1 MILENIMQLKK
12 ILISLLLSIGLIG
25 STGIAYADFND
36 GWTAYS
42 KEDYKTAFKEWRPL
56 AEKGDAKSQTNLGIL
71 YYNGRGA
78 LKDYKKAIAWFKKAA
93 EQGEAESQYILGEIY
108 IEGKAIVKSYKN
120 AKYWVQLAYENGF
133 VGAEELWD
141 EHELWKY

>member
-1 MILENIMQLKK
+1 MKLKK

-25 STGIAYADFND
+25 TTCLAYADFND

-56 AEKGDAKSQTNLGIL
+56 AEEGDAKSQTNLGIL
-71 YYNGRGA
+71 YFNGRGV
-78 LKDYKKAIAWFKKAA
+78 LKDYKKAFAWLKKAA
-93 EQGEAESQYILGEIY
+93 EQGEAEAQYILGEIY
-108 IEGKAIVKSYKN
+108 IEGKVAAKSFKN
-120 AKYWVQLAYENGF
+120 AKHWLELAYENGF
-133 VGAEELWD
+133 AGAKVLWD

>member
-1 MILENIMQLKK
+1 MQLKK

-56 AEKGDAKSQTNLGIL
+56 AEEGDAKSQTNLGIL
-71 YYNGRGA
+71 YYNGRGV
-78 LKDYKKAIAWFKKAA
+78 LKDYKKALAWLKKAA
-93 EQGEAESQYILGEIY
+93 EQGEAEAQYILGKIY
-108 IEGKAIVKSYKN
+108 IEGKVAVKSFKN
-120 AKYWVQLAYENGF
+120 AKYWVELAYENEF
-133 VGAEELWD
+133 VGAKELWD

>member
-1 MILENIMQLKK
+1 MKLKK

-25 STGIAYADFND
+25 ATFLAYADFND

-71 YYNGRGA
+71 YYNGRGV
-78 LKDYKKAIAWFKKAA
+78 LKDYKKALAWLKKAA
-93 EQGEAESQYILGEIY
+93 EQGEAEAQYILGEIY
-108 IEGKAIVKSYKN
+108 IEGKVAVKSFKN
-120 AKYWVQLAYENGF
+120 AKYWVELAYENEF
-133 VGAEELWD
+133 VGAKELWD

>member
-1 MILENIMQLKK
+1 MKLKK

-56 AEKGDAKSQTNLGIL
+56 AEEGDAKSQTNLGIL
-71 YYNGRGA
+71 YFNGRGV
-78 LKDYKKAIAWFKKAA
+78 LKDYKKAFAWLKKAA
-93 EQGEAESQYILGEIY
+93 EQGEAEAQYILGEIY
-108 IEGKAIVKSYKN
+108 IEGKVAAKSFKN
-120 AKYWVQLAYENGF
+120 AKHWLELAYENGF
-133 VGAEELWD
+133 AGAKVLWD

>member
-1 MILENIMQLKK
+1 MQLKK

-25 STGIAYADFND
+25 STGLAYADFND

-71 YYNGRGA
+71 YYNGRGV
-78 LKDYKKAIAWFKKAA
+78 LKDYKKAFAWLKKAA
-93 EQGEAESQYILGEIY
+93 EQGEAEAQYILGEIY
-108 IEGKAIVKSYKN
+108 IEGKVAAKSFKN
-120 AKYWVQLAYENGF
+120 AKHWLELAYENGF
-133 VGAEELWD
+133 AGAKVLWD